1 MANTRFSTM
10 ESNRKPTLRA
20 STASRRPTPT
30 RDQDASVINSETT
43 SPSPRPRVSRP
54 NGASPATRFS
64 GGQAIDEQL
73 LADINAGDRSAYAAF
88 YDRHASRILG
98 VLIRALRHRADAED
112 VLQDTFHQ
120 VWRSAHQYSAE
131 RSSPEVWLMLLA
143 RSRLLDF
150 VRRRRPDATGSLV
163 QTEARPIDPLAELV
177 RVESAQRVRVALDK
191 LPEEQRSA
199 IALSYFNGLTHQQ
212 IAEFQSIPLGTAKTR
227 ILLGIRALRKSL
239 QGLRET
245 SS

>member
-1 MANTRFSTM
+1 MERRCKPGNRARTAITR
-10 ESNRKPTLRA
+10 PPQLRDEE
-20 STASRRPTPT
+20 T
-30 RDQDASVINSETT
+30 SVIDAG
-43 SPSPRPRVSRP
+43 PSPNLTPAETRHREHDSSAASYSGSR
-54 NGASPATRFS
+54 T
-64 GGQAIDEQL
+64 IDEQL
-73 LADINAGDRSAYAAF
+73 LSDITAGDRSAYAAF

-112 VLQDTFHQ
+112 VLQETFHQ
-120 VWRSAHQYSAE
+120 VWRSAQQYSSE

-163 QTEARPIDPLAELV
+163 QTEAQPIDPLAELV
-177 RVESAQRVRVALDK
+177 RAESAQRIRLALDR
-191 LPEEQRSA
+191 LPEEQRSV
-199 IALSYFNGLTHQQ
+199 IALSYFKGMTHQQ

-239 QGLRET
+239 HALREAAT
-245 SS
+245 